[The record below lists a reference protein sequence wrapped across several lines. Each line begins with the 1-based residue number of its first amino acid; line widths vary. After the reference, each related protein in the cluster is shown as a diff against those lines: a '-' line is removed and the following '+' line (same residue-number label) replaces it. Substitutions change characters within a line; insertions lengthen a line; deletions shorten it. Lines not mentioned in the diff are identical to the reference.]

1 MEVWNNVFTQFENDG
16 NGNYTTLKQKNIDT
30 GMGLERLAVVV
41 QDVDSI
47 FDVDTICAL
56 RNLVCEIAGKEYGK
70 TYQDD
75 VSIRLITDH
84 IRSAT
89 FMISDGIMPTNE
101 GRGYVLRRLI
111 RRAARHGRLLG
122 IEGSFLAKL
131 SAEVINGSKAGY
143 PELEEKKEFIF
154 KVLTNE
160 ENQFNKT
167 IDQGLR
173 ILGDMEEEMKAAGE
187 KTLSGEN
194 AFKLYDTYGFPLDL
208 TKEIL
213 EEKGYGIDEEG
224 FQKAMEEQRVK
235 ARTAREV
242 TNYMGA
248 DATVYDEIDPKIT
261 STFAGYDHL
270 EHNSKISVLTTDTE
284 VTEAIS
290 DGEHGTIFVDETPF
304 YATMGGQ
311 TGEYRCDPIRRWCRV
326 CCGRHNQ
333 TAGRQDR
340 PCRNH
345 DKGYAYTGRD
355 CYIKGR

>member
-122 IEGSFLAKL
+122 IEGSFLAN
-131 SAEVINGSKAGY
+131 SV
-143 PELEEKKEFIF
+143 
-154 KVLTNE
+154 
-160 ENQFNKT
+160 
-167 IDQGLR
+167 
-173 ILGDMEEEMKAAGE
+173 
-187 KTLSGEN
+187 
-194 AFKLYDTYGFPLDL
+194 
-208 TKEIL
+208 
-213 EEKGYGIDEEG
+213 
-224 FQKAMEEQRVK
+224 QK
-235 ARTAREV
+235 
-242 TNYMGA
+242 
-248 DATVYDEIDPKIT
+248 
-261 STFAGYDHL
+261 
-270 EHNSKISVLTTDTE
+270 
-284 VTEAIS
+284 
-290 DGEHGTIFVDETPF
+290 
-304 YATMGGQ
+304 
-311 TGEYRCDPIRRWCRV
+311 
-326 CCGRHNQ
+326 
-333 TAGRQDR
+333 
-340 PCRNH
+340 
-345 DKGYAYTGRD
+345 
-355 CYIKGR
+355 